1 MVELVDTRDLK
12 SLDQEWSCG
21 FESRSRHLLNSKNIM
36 RKYLILFVS
45 AMGVVAMTTSC
56 SSKLG
61 ALSADNFNVVPNPME
76 TEAGQVPVTIHG
88 KFPEKY
94 LKKNAVVN
102 VIPELRCANGD
113 VFQGQAAAFQ
123 GEKVMGNNQTISYR
137 VGGNY
142 TMKNSFGYMPQMQKS
157 DLYLTFDA
165 KVGKKQVNVPAVKVA
180 EGVIATSELYKQC
193 LMNTGACIAPDD
205 YQRINAQ
212 KQEAQIKFLVNQAN
226 LRKSELKSNSIKEFV
241 AMLQKINRERE
252 TLNIK
257 DIEVLGYASP
267 EGAYSFNDRLANKR
281 QNTAEQYVNEQLK
294 KTKMNADVNA
304 RYTAED
310 WDGFQRL
317 VEASNIQD
325 KDVILRV
332 LSMYKDPAE
341 REQQIRNMSEGF
353 RELADGILPELRRS
367 RMIINYETIGRSDE
381 QIQDQ
386 YVADASQLSANE
398 ILYAA
403 TLTDDNAKKEEI
415 YRRAAQ
421 LYPNDYRAA
430 NNIAAILFN
439 EGKVDAAA
447 EYINKT
453 LNVNSNAPE
462 ANANL
467 GLISL
472 LKGDVATA
480 ENYIAKATGANDLNN
495 VLGALNIAKGNYAEA
510 CKNMENSFSN
520 TAGLAEILN
529 KNYATADVI
538 LAGVKNKDAITSYLQ
553 AILCARQGNP
563 DRAANYLRTAL
574 QLDPSLAA
582 YAANDLELRNV
593 SK

>member
-226 LRKSELKSNSIKEFV
+226 LRKSELKSNSIKDFV

-439 EGKVDAAA
+439 EGKVDDAA

>member
-1 MVELVDTRDLK
+1 MQRKLYLSLVIST
-12 SLDQEWSCG
+12 
-21 FESRSRHLLNSKNIM
+21 
-36 RKYLILFVS
+36 
-45 AMGVVAMTTSC
+45 AAVAMLTTSC
-56 SSKLG
+56 SKKMTLG
-61 ALSADNFNVVPNPME
+61 ADNFTINPSPL
-76 TEAGQVPVTIHG
+76 EAVGGQVPVTING
-88 KFPEKY
+88 RFPEK
-94 LKKNAVVN
+94 LMKKKAEVTVT
-102 VIPELRCANGD
+102 PELRYEGGKALGNP
-113 VFQGQAAAFQ
+113 ATFQ
-123 GEKVMGNNQTISYR
+123 GEKVEANNQTISYR

-142 TMKNSFGYMPQMQKS
+142 TMKSSFKYVPEMQKS

-226 LRKSELKSNSIKEFV
+226 LRKSELKSNSIKDFV

>member
-113 VFQGQAAAFQ
+113 VFQGQTAAFQ

-226 LRKSELKSNSIKEFV
+226 LRKSELKSNSIKDFV

-439 EGKVDAAA
+439 EGKVDDAA

>member
-1 MVELVDTRDLK
+1 
-12 SLDQEWSCG
+12 
-21 FESRSRHLLNSKNIM
+21 
-36 RKYLILFVS
+36 
-45 AMGVVAMTTSC
+45 MGVVAMTTSC

-226 LRKSELKSNSIKEFV
+226 LRKSELKSNSIKDFV

-582 YAANDLELRNV
+582 YAANGLELRNV

>member
-193 LMNTGACIAPDD
+193 LMNTGACTAPDD

-226 LRKSELKSNSIKEFV
+226 LRKSELKSNSIKDFV

-439 EGKVDAAA
+439 EGKVDDAA

-563 DRAANYLRTAL
+563 DRAAN
-574 QLDPSLAA
+574 
-582 YAANDLELRNV
+582 
-593 SK
+593 

>member
-226 LRKSELKSNSIKEFV
+226 LRKSELKSNSIKDFV

-341 REQQIRNMSEGF
+341 REQQNE
-353 RELADGILPELRRS
+353 RE
-367 RMIINYETIGRSDE
+367 
-381 QIQDQ
+381 
-386 YVADASQLSANE
+386 
-398 ILYAA
+398 
-403 TLTDDNAKKEEI
+403 DNA
-415 YRRAAQ
+415 Y
-421 LYPNDYRAA
+421 
-430 NNIAAILFN
+430 
-439 EGKVDAAA
+439 
-447 EYINKT
+447 
-453 LNVNSNAPE
+453 
-462 ANANL
+462 
-467 GLISL
+467 
-472 LKGDVATA
+472 TA
-480 ENYIAKATGANDLNN
+480 R
-495 VLGALNIAKGNYAEA
+495 
-510 CKNMENSFSN
+510 FH
-520 TAGLAEILN
+520 
-529 KNYATADVI
+529 
-538 LAGVKNKDAITSYLQ
+538 
-553 AILCARQGNP
+553 
-563 DRAANYLRTAL
+563 
-574 QLDPSLAA
+574 
-582 YAANDLELRNV
+582 
-593 SK
+593 

>member
-226 LRKSELKSNSIKEFV
+226 LRKSELKSNSIKDFV

-447 EYINKT
+447 EYIHKT